1 MNGGCYMNNFKAKEV
16 TYLLKRLYEDIDF
29 YKSGLKEILL
39 YLDTRLEVVDRFKGN
54 GDELYKYVQAG
65 EILDDIKKNY
75 IDHESVCNTDGK
87 IVDFKKVYQVKAE
100 RMILDTQMFL
110 IELEGDEDIDEGY
123 VRGIKM
129 ELAKYENKNIFTELL
144 LLEKLLSSVSYK
156 KVLSYDGSND
166 FINKLNKFNVLDELT
181 KCKVLNDFCYDNIE
195 KNIFIDELIR
205 IYNDYDGAE
214 VIANIN
220 DVEGMT
226 LFSRWNTERLM
237 PILEENSELYFKI
250 INSLNNLQQLNDYL
264 LNINF
269 VEEQIDVVNKFQIV
283 LGQLN

>member
-1 MNGGCYMNNFKAKEV
+1 MNNFKAKEV

-39 YLDTRLEVVDRFKGN
+39 YLDARLEVVDRFKGN

-75 IDHESVCNTDGK
+75 IDHESVCNTDGE

-110 IELEGDEDIDEGY
+110 IELEDDEDIDEGY
-123 VRGIKM
+123 VRRIKM

-144 LLEKLLSSVSYK
+144 SLEELLSSISYK
-156 KVLSYDGSND
+156 KVLSYDCSND

-181 KCKVLNDFCYDNIE
+181 KYKVLNDFCYDNIE
-195 KNIFIDELIR
+195 KNTFIDELIE
-205 IYNDYDGAE
+205 IFNDYNGVE
-214 VIANIN
+214 IIANIN
-220 DVEGMT
+220 GFEGMS
-226 LFSRWNTERLM
+226 LFSKWNTERLI
-237 PILEENSELYFKI
+237 PILEEDSELYFKI
-250 INSLNNLQQLNDYL
+250 INTLNSLQQLNDDL

-269 VEEQIDVVNKFQIV
+269 VEEQIDIVNELQKFLI
-283 LGQLN
+283 GKEYI

>member
-1 MNGGCYMNNFKAKEV
+1 MNNFKAKEA
-16 TYLLKRLYEDIDF
+16 TYLLKRLYKDIDF

-39 YLDTRLEVVDRFKGN
+39 YLDARLEVVDRFKGN

-75 IDHESVCNTDGK
+75 IDHESVCNTDGE

-110 IELEGDEDIDEGY
+110 IELEDDEDIDEGY
-123 VRGIKM
+123 VRRIKM

-144 LLEKLLSSVSYK
+144 SLEELLSSISYK
-156 KVLSYDGSND
+156 KVLSYDCSND

-195 KNIFIDELIR
+195 KNTFIDELIK
-205 IYNDYDGAE
+205 IFNNYNGVE
-214 VIANIN
+214 IIVNIN
-220 DVEGMT
+220 GFEGMS
-226 LFSRWNTERLM
+226 LFSKWNTERLI
-237 PILEENSELYFKI
+237 PILEKHSELYFKI
-250 INSLNNLQQLNDYL
+250 INTLNSLQQINDDL

-269 VEEQIDVVNKFQIV
+269 VEEQIDIVNELQKFLI
-283 LGQLN
+283 GKEYI

>member
-1 MNGGCYMNNFKAKEV
+1 MNNFKAKEA
-16 TYLLKRLYEDIDF
+16 TYLLKRLYKDIDF

-39 YLDTRLEVVDRFKGN
+39 YLDARLEVVDRFKGN

-75 IDHESVCNTDGK
+75 IDHESVCNTDGE

-110 IELEGDEDIDEGY
+110 IELEDDEDIDEGY
-123 VRGIKM
+123 VRRIKM

-144 LLEKLLSSVSYK
+144 SLEELLSSISYK
-156 KVLSYDGSND
+156 KVLSYDCSND

-195 KNIFIDELIR
+195 KNTFIDELIK
-205 IYNDYDGAE
+205 IFNNYNGVE
-214 VIANIN
+214 IIVNIN
-220 DVEGMT
+220 GFEGMS
-226 LFSRWNTERLM
+226 LFSKWNTERLI
-237 PILEENSELYFKI
+237 PILEEDSELYFKI
-250 INSLNNLQQLNDYL
+250 INTLNSLQQINDDL

-269 VEEQIDVVNKFQIV
+269 VEEQIDIVNELQKFLI
-283 LGQLN
+283 GKE

>member
-1 MNGGCYMNNFKAKEV
+1 MNNFKAKEA
-16 TYLLKRLYEDIDF
+16 TYLLKRLYKDIDF

-39 YLDTRLEVVDRFKGN
+39 YLDARLEVVDRFKGN

-75 IDHESVCNTDGK
+75 IDHESVCNTDGE

-100 RMILDTQMFL
+100 RMILDTQMCL
-110 IELEGDEDIDEGY
+110 IELEDDEDIDEGY
-123 VRGIKM
+123 VRRIKM

-144 LLEKLLSSVSYK
+144 SLEELLSSISYK
-156 KVLSYDGSND
+156 KVLSYDCSND

-195 KNIFIDELIR
+195 KNTFIDELIE
-205 IYNDYDGAE
+205 IFNDYNGVE
-214 VIANIN
+214 IIANIN
-220 DVEGMT
+220 GFEGMS
-226 LFSRWNTERLM
+226 LFSKWNTERLI
-237 PILEENSELYFKI
+237 PILEKDSELYFKI
-250 INSLNNLQQLNDYL
+250 INTLNSLQQINDDL

-269 VEEQIDVVNKFQIV
+269 VEEQIDIVNELQKFLI
-283 LGQLN
+283 GKCK

>member
-1 MNGGCYMNNFKAKEV
+1 MNNFKAKEA
-16 TYLLKRLYEDIDF
+16 TYLLKRLYKDIDF

-39 YLDTRLEVVDRFKGN
+39 YLDARLEVVDRFKGN

-75 IDHESVCNTDGK
+75 IDHESVCNTDGE

-110 IELEGDEDIDEGY
+110 IELEDDEDIDEGY
-123 VRGIKM
+123 VRRIKM

-144 LLEKLLSSVSYK
+144 SLEELLSSISYK
-156 KVLSYDGSND
+156 KVLSYDCSND

-181 KCKVLNDFCYDNIE
+181 KYKVLNDFCYDNIE
-195 KNIFIDELIR
+195 KNTFIDELIE
-205 IYNDYDGAE
+205 IFNDYNGVE
-214 VIANIN
+214 IIANIN
-220 DVEGMT
+220 GFEGMS
-226 LFSRWNTERLM
+226 LFSKWNTERLR
-237 PILEENSELYFKI
+237 PILEEDSELYFKI
-250 INSLNNLQQLNDYL
+250 INTLNSLQQLNDDL

-269 VEEQIDVVNKFQIV
+269 VEEQIDIVNELQKFLISKE
-283 LGQLN
+283 

>member
-1 MNGGCYMNNFKAKEV
+1 MNNFKAKEV

>member
-1 MNGGCYMNNFKAKEV
+1 M
-16 TYLLKRLYEDIDF
+16 
-29 YKSGLKEILL
+29 
-39 YLDTRLEVVDRFKGN
+39 DRFKGN

-75 IDHESVCNTDGK
+75 IDHESVCNTDGE

>member
-1 MNGGCYMNNFKAKEV
+1 MNNFKAKEA
-16 TYLLKRLYEDIDF
+16 TYLLKRLYKDIDF

-39 YLDTRLEVVDRFKGN
+39 YLDARLEVVDRFKGN

-75 IDHESVCNTDGK
+75 IDHESVCNTDGE

-110 IELEGDEDIDEGY
+110 IELEDDEDIDEGY
-123 VRGIKM
+123 VRRIKM

-144 LLEKLLSSVSYK
+144 SLEELLSSISYK
-156 KVLSYDGSND
+156 KVLSYDCSND

-195 KNIFIDELIR
+195 KNTFIDELIK
-205 IYNDYDGAE
+205 IFNNYNGVE
-214 VIANIN
+214 IIVNIN
-220 DVEGMT
+220 GFEGMS
-226 LFSRWNTERLM
+226 LFSKWNTERLI
-237 PILEENSELYFKI
+237 PILEKDSELYFKI
-250 INSLNNLQQLNDYL
+250 INTLNSLQQINDDL

-269 VEEQIDVVNKFQIV
+269 VEEQIDIVNELQKFLI
-283 LGQLN
+283 GKEYI

>member
-1 MNGGCYMNNFKAKEV
+1 MNNFKAKEA
-16 TYLLKRLYEDIDF
+16 TYLLKRLYKDIDF

-39 YLDTRLEVVDRFKGN
+39 YLDARLEVVDRFKGN

-75 IDHESVCNTDGK
+75 IDHESVCNTDGE

-110 IELEGDEDIDEGY
+110 IELEDDEDIDEGY
-123 VRGIKM
+123 VRRIKM

-144 LLEKLLSSVSYK
+144 LLEELLSSVSYK

-195 KNIFIDELIR
+195 KNTFIDELIK
-205 IYNDYDGAE
+205 IFNNYNGVE
-214 VIANIN
+214 IIVNIN
-220 DVEGMT
+220 GFEGMS
-226 LFSRWNTERLM
+226 LFSKWNTERLR
-237 PILEENSELYFKI
+237 PILEEDSELYFKI
-250 INSLNNLQQLNDYL
+250 INTLNSLQQLNDDL

-269 VEEQIDVVNKFQIV
+269 VEEQIDIVNELQKFLI
-283 LGQLN
+283 GKEYI

>member
-1 MNGGCYMNNFKAKEV
+1 MNNFKAKEA
-16 TYLLKRLYEDIDF
+16 TYLLKRLYKDIDF

-39 YLDTRLEVVDRFKGN
+39 YLDARLEVVDRFKGN

-75 IDHESVCNTDGK
+75 IDHESVCNTDGE

-110 IELEGDEDIDEGY
+110 IELEDDEDIDEGY
-123 VRGIKM
+123 VRRIKM

-144 LLEKLLSSVSYK
+144 SLEELLSSISYK
-156 KVLSYDGSND
+156 KVLSYDCSND

-195 KNIFIDELIR
+195 KNTFIDELIK
-205 IYNDYDGAE
+205 IFNNYNGVE
-214 VIANIN
+214 IIVNIN
-220 DVEGMT
+220 GFEGMS
-226 LFSRWNTERLM
+226 LFSKWNTERLI
-237 PILEENSELYFKI
+237 PILEEDSELYFKI
-250 INSLNNLQQLNDYL
+250 INTLNSLQQLNDDL

-269 VEEQIDVVNKFQIV
+269 VEEQIDIVNELQKFLI
-283 LGQLN
+283 GKEYI

>member
-1 MNGGCYMNNFKAKEV
+1 MNNFKAKEA
-16 TYLLKRLYEDIDF
+16 TYLLKRLYKDIDF

-39 YLDTRLEVVDRFKGN
+39 YLDARLEVVDRFKGN

-75 IDHESVCNTDGK
+75 IDHESVCNTDGE

-110 IELEGDEDIDEGY
+110 IELEDDEDIDEGY
-123 VRGIKM
+123 VRRIKM

-195 KNIFIDELIR
+195 RNTFIDELIK
-205 IYNDYDGAE
+205 IFNNYNGAE
-214 VIANIN
+214 IIANIN
-220 DVEGMT
+220 DVEGMS
-226 LFSRWNTERLM
+226 LFSKWNTERLR
-237 PILEENSELYFKI
+237 PILEEDSELYFKI
-250 INSLNNLQQLNDYL
+250 INTLNSLQQINDDL

-269 VEEQIDVVNKFQIV
+269 VEEQIHIVNELQKFLIDKEYI
-283 LGQLN
+283 

>member
-1 MNGGCYMNNFKAKEV
+1 MNNFKAKEA
-16 TYLLKRLYEDIDF
+16 TYLLKRLYKDIDF

-75 IDHESVCNTDGK
+75 IDHESVCNTDGE

-195 KNIFIDELIR
+195 RNTFIDELIK
-205 IYNDYDGAE
+205 IFNNYNGAE
-214 VIANIN
+214 IIANIN
-220 DVEGMT
+220 DVEGMS
-226 LFSRWNTERLM
+226 LFSKWNTERLR
-237 PILEENSELYFKI
+237 PILEEDSELYFKI
-250 INSLNNLQQLNDYL
+250 INTLNSLQQINDDL

-269 VEEQIDVVNKFQIV
+269 VEEQIHIVNELQKFLIDKEYI
-283 LGQLN
+283 

>member
-1 MNGGCYMNNFKAKEV
+1 MNNFKAKEA
-16 TYLLKRLYEDIDF
+16 TYLLKRLYKDIDF

-39 YLDTRLEVVDRFKGN
+39 YLDARLEVVDRFKGN

-75 IDHESVCNTDGK
+75 IDHESVCNTDGE

-110 IELEGDEDIDEGY
+110 IELEDDEDIDEGY
-123 VRGIKM
+123 VRRIKM

-144 LLEKLLSSVSYK
+144 LLEELLSSVSYK

-181 KCKVLNDFCYDNIE
+181 KYKVLNDFCYDNIE
-195 KNIFIDELIR
+195 KNTFIDELIK
-205 IYNDYDGAE
+205 IFNNYNGVE
-214 VIANIN
+214 IIANIN
-220 DVEGMT
+220 GFEGMS
-226 LFSRWNTERLM
+226 LFSKWNTERLR
-237 PILEENSELYFKI
+237 PILEEDSELYFKI
-250 INSLNNLQQLNDYL
+250 INTLNSLQQLNDDL

-269 VEEQIDVVNKFQIV
+269 VEEQIDIVNELQKFLI
-283 LGQLN
+283 GKEYI

>member
-1 MNGGCYMNNFKAKEV
+1 MNNFKVKEA
-16 TYLLKRLYEDIDF
+16 TYLLKRLYEDINF

-39 YLDTRLEVVDRFKGN
+39 YLDARLEVVERFKDN

-75 IDHESVCNTDGK
+75 IDHESVCNTDGE

-100 RMILDTQMFL
+100 RMIFDIQMFL

-129 ELAKYENKNIFTELL
+129 ELSKYENKNIFTELL
-144 LLEKLLSSVSYK
+144 LLGELLSSISYK
-156 KVLSYDGSND
+156 KVLSYDDSND

-195 KNIFIDELIR
+195 RNTFIDELIK
-205 IYNDYDGAE
+205 IFNNYSGVE

-220 DVEGMT
+220 DFEGMS
-226 LFSRWNTERLM
+226 LFSKWNTERLRA
-237 PILEENSELYFKI
+237 ILEE
-250 INSLNNLQQLNDYL
+250 D
-264 LNINF
+264 
-269 VEEQIDVVNKFQIV
+269 FQ
-283 LGQLN
+283 

>member
-1 MNGGCYMNNFKAKEV
+1 MNNFKAKEV

-75 IDHESVCNTDGK
+75 IDYESVCNTDGE
-87 IVDFKKVYQVKAE
+87 IVDFKRVYQVKAE

-144 LLEKLLSSVSYK
+144 LLDELLSSVSYK
-156 KVLSYDGSND
+156 NVLSYDGSND
-166 FINKLNKFNVLDELT
+166 FINKLNKFNILDELT
-181 KCKVLNDFCYDNIE
+181 KYKVLNDFCYDNIE

>member
-1 MNGGCYMNNFKAKEV
+1 MNNFKAKEA
-16 TYLLKRLYEDIDF
+16 TYLLKRLYKDIDF

-39 YLDTRLEVVDRFKGN
+39 YLDARLEVVNRFKGN
-54 GDELYKYVQAG
+54 GDELYKYLQAG

-75 IDHESVCNTDGK
+75 IDHESVCNTDGE

-110 IELEGDEDIDEGY
+110 IELEDDEDIDEGY
-123 VRGIKM
+123 VRRIKM

-144 LLEKLLSSVSYK
+144 SLEELLSSISYK
-156 KVLSYDGSND
+156 KVLSYDCSND

-195 KNIFIDELIR
+195 KNTFIDELIK
-205 IYNDYDGAE
+205 IFNNYNGVE
-214 VIANIN
+214 IIVNIN
-220 DVEGMT
+220 GFEGMS
-226 LFSRWNTERLM
+226 LFSKWNTERLI
-237 PILEENSELYFKI
+237 PILEKHSELYFKI
-250 INSLNNLQQLNDYL
+250 INTLNSLQQINDDL

-269 VEEQIDVVNKFQIV
+269 VEEQIDIINKFQIV

>member
-1 MNGGCYMNNFKAKEV
+1 MNNFKAKEA
-16 TYLLKRLYEDIDF
+16 TYLLKRLYKDIDF

-39 YLDTRLEVVDRFKGN
+39 YLDARLEVVDRFKGN

-75 IDHESVCNTDGK
+75 IDHESVCNTDGE

-110 IELEGDEDIDEGY
+110 IELEDDEDIDEGY
-123 VRGIKM
+123 VRRIKM

-144 LLEKLLSSVSYK
+144 SLEELLSSISYK
-156 KVLSYDGSND
+156 KVLSYDCSND

-195 KNIFIDELIR
+195 KNTFIDELIK
-205 IYNDYDGAE
+205 IFNNYNGVE
-214 VIANIN
+214 IIANIN
-220 DVEGMT
+220 GFEGMS
-226 LFSRWNTERLM
+226 LFSKWNTERLI
-237 PILEENSELYFKI
+237 PILEKHSELYFKI
-250 INSLNNLQQLNDYL
+250 INTLNSLQQINDDL

-269 VEEQIDVVNKFQIV
+269 VEEQIDIVNELQKFLI
-283 LGQLN
+283 GKEYI

>member
-1 MNGGCYMNNFKAKEV
+1 MNNFKAKEA
-16 TYLLKRLYEDIDF
+16 TYLLKRLYKDIDF

-39 YLDTRLEVVDRFKGN
+39 YLDARLEVVDRFKGN

-75 IDHESVCNTDGK
+75 IDHESVCNTDGE

-110 IELEGDEDIDEGY
+110 IELEDDEDIDEGY
-123 VRGIKM
+123 VRRIKM

-144 LLEKLLSSVSYK
+144 SLDELLSSISYK
-156 KVLSYDGSND
+156 KVLSYDCSND

-181 KCKVLNDFCYDNIE
+181 KYKVLNDFCYDNIE
-195 KNIFIDELIR
+195 KNTFIDELIE
-205 IYNDYDGAE
+205 IFNDYNGVE
-214 VIANIN
+214 IIANIN
-220 DVEGMT
+220 GFEGMS
-226 LFSRWNTERLM
+226 LFSKWNTERLR
-237 PILEENSELYFKI
+237 PILEEDSELYFKI
-250 INSLNNLQQLNDYL
+250 INTLNSLQQLNDDL

-283 LGQLN
+283 LGQLD

>member
-1 MNGGCYMNNFKAKEV
+1 MNNFKAKEV

-75 IDHESVCNTDGK
+75 IDHESVCNTDGE

-144 LLEKLLSSVSYK
+144 LLDELLSSVSYK
-156 KVLSYDGSND
+156 NVLSYDGSND
-166 FINKLNKFNVLDELT
+166 FINKLNKFNILDELT
-181 KCKVLNDFCYDNIE
+181 KYKVLNDFCYDNIE

-214 VIANIN
+214 VIENIN

>member
-1 MNGGCYMNNFKAKEV
+1 MNNFKAKEA
-16 TYLLKRLYEDIDF
+16 TYLLKRLYKDIDF

-39 YLDTRLEVVDRFKGN
+39 YLDARLEVVDRFKGN

-75 IDHESVCNTDGK
+75 IDHESVCNTDGE

-110 IELEGDEDIDEGY
+110 IELEDDEDIDEGY
-123 VRGIKM
+123 VRRIKM

-144 LLEKLLSSVSYK
+144 SLEELLSSISYK
-156 KVLSYDGSND
+156 KVLSYDCSND

-195 KNIFIDELIR
+195 KNTFIDELIK
-205 IYNDYDGAE
+205 IFNNYNGVE
-214 VIANIN
+214 IIVNIN
-220 DVEGMT
+220 GFEGMS
-226 LFSRWNTERLM
+226 LFSKWNTERLI
-237 PILEENSELYFKI
+237 PILEKHSELYFKI
-250 INSLNNLQQLNDYL
+250 INTLNSLQQLNDDL

-269 VEEQIDVVNKFQIV
+269 VEEQIDIVNELQKFLI
-283 LGQLN
+283 GKEYI

>member
-1 MNGGCYMNNFKAKEV
+1 MNNFKAKEA
-16 TYLLKRLYEDIDF
+16 TYLLKRLYKDIDF

-39 YLDTRLEVVDRFKGN
+39 YLDARLEVVDRFKGN

-65 EILDDIKKNY
+65 EILDDITKNY
-75 IDHESVCNTDGK
+75 IDHESVYNTDGE

-110 IELEGDEDIDEGY
+110 IELEDDEDIDEGY
-123 VRGIKM
+123 VRRIKM

-144 LLEKLLSSVSYK
+144 SLEELLSSISYK
-156 KVLSYDGSND
+156 KVLSYDCSND

-195 KNIFIDELIR
+195 KNTFIDELIK
-205 IYNDYDGAE
+205 IFNNYNGVE
-214 VIANIN
+214 IIVNIN
-220 DVEGMT
+220 GFEGMS
-226 LFSRWNTERLM
+226 LFSKWNTERLI
-237 PILEENSELYFKI
+237 PILEEDSELYFKI
-250 INSLNNLQQLNDYL
+250 INTLNSLQQLNDDL

-269 VEEQIDVVNKFQIV
+269 VEEQIDIVNELQKFLI
-283 LGQLN
+283 GKEYI